1 MTRPSCFV
9 VYVVAIIRLVYVATW
24 KVDFKKNN
32 YNSFQEDDATSLFS
46 IVMEII
52 LTTVERLTSNVR
64 RVELKFAKSTLL
76 QVHSLVYRLMYGLHV
91 SHPSLNVPL
100 SFFACIKFS

>member
-76 QVHSLVYRLMYGLHV
+76 QVHTYG
-91 SHPSLNVPL
+91 VPIDGWPTCQSTL
-100 SFFACIKFS
+100 FERPP